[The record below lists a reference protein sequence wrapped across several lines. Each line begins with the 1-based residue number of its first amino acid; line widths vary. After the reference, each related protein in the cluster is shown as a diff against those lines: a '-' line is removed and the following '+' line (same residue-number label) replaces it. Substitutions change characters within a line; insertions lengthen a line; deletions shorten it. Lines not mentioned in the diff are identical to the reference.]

1 MANADHS
8 PTPSSAAPH
17 EGGPVWLTLAYRYG
31 FPAAVAAF
39 LIYFLTQVV
48 AADVKAVRE
57 GQAQIKA
64 DHYELKTVLE
74 HANRRQEQ
82 QLFGLCMVVADGDP
96 ISERWCKV
104 GQ

>member
-1 MANADHS
+1 MANTTTS
-8 PTPSSAAPH
+8 PTPSSAATH
-17 EGGPVWLTLAYRYG
+17 EGGALWLTLAYRYG

-39 LIYFLTQVV
+39 LLYFVTQVL
-48 AADVKAVRE
+48 AADVKAVRD
-57 GQAQIKA
+57 GQAQIKT
-64 DHYELKTVLE
+64 DHYELKTALE

-96 ISERWCKV
+96 VSERWCKF